1 MSRAS
6 KIPQRL
12 PARKFPAFFVL
23 LAACFL
29 FTGAVSAQEAPLTP
43 PGVQA
48 PLPPGALSLQNYKFS
63 LSFKTDPI
71 QVGQFSTGVLQPGNP
86 AGPGLAEVRVLTLE
100 LAKAQA
106 ATANNPLARLGE
118 LQVEA
123 AKQHRLGAQ
132 GDYFPQ
138 IGTTL
143 YNMHFNKQPGEVL
156 TSPILGKIVP
166 VNIITK
172 NETAFNVS
180 ATQPITPLFAIY
192 QLVKIARA
200 DENIAR
206 AKAGLPIKEI
216 ANRVERNYFDLL
228 VAQRELAGTKAS
240 AEKIHAKWLRASN
253 SATPGIS
260 AEEETEVAA
269 ADKAVL
275 LASSREKELTASL
288 NDLLGLPEG
297 TKLELLPPEP
307 LVEDISLKAA
317 TENATAANP
326 EVVEAEQTAI
336 KAHAGKTLSKMAY
349 VPVVAVI
356 GGYANQ
362 NAVNVVLPRDFGYI
376 GFVATLNIF
385 DGFKREH
392 GVKERNAQA
401 EAADLAVQ
409 LTKAKAA
416 AAVKSSYL
424 ELDRLRNLYLLARR
438 MVSAAQFMDT
448 SYKSGDL
455 DAQAAKAQMEAD
467 MYRAELEYRQA
478 YAKLQS
484 LTGN

>member
-1 MSRAS
+1 
-6 KIPQRL
+6 
-12 PARKFPAFFVL
+12 
-23 LAACFL
+23 
-29 FTGAVSAQEAPLTP
+29 
-43 PGVQA
+43 
-48 PLPPGALSLQNYKFS
+48 
-63 LSFKTDPI
+63 
-71 QVGQFSTGVLQPGNP
+71 
-86 AGPGLAEVRVLTLE
+86 
-100 LAKAQA
+100 
-106 ATANNPLARLGE
+106 
-118 LQVEA
+118 
-123 AKQHRLGAQ
+123 
-132 GDYFPQ
+132 
-138 IGTTL
+138 
-143 YNMHFNKQPGEVL
+143 MHFNKQPGEVL

-228 VAQRELAGTKAS
+228 VAQRELAGTKAG
-240 AEKIHAKWLRASN
+240 AEKIRAKWLRASN

-260 AEEETEVAA
+260 AEEETEIAA

-362 NAVNVVLPRDFGYI
+362 NAINVVLPRDFGYI

-478 YAKLQS
+478 YAKVQS

>member
-1 MSRAS
+1 
-6 KIPQRL
+6 L
-12 PARKFPAFFVL
+12 
-23 LAACFL
+23 
-29 FTGAVSAQEAPLTP
+29 
-43 PGVQA
+43 
-48 PLPPGALSLQNYKFS
+48 LPPGTLPIQNYRLN

-71 QVGQFSTGVLQPGNP
+71 QVQQFSTGVLQPGAP
-86 AGPGLAEVRVLTLE
+86 AALGFDGVRVLSLE
-100 LAKAQA
+100 MAQIQA
-106 ATANNPLARLGE
+106 AAVNDPLVRLGE

-143 YNMHFNKQPGEVL
+143 YNMHFNKQPGQVL
-156 TSPILGKIVP
+156 TSPITGRFVS

-216 ANRVERNYFDLL
+216 ANMVERNYFDLL
-228 VAQRELAGTKAS
+228 VAQRELTSARAG

-288 NDLLGLPEG
+288 NGLLGLPEG
-297 TKLELLPPEP
+297 TTLELLPPEP

-317 TENATAANP
+317 TENATSANP

-362 NAVNVVLPRDFGYI
+362 NAINVVLPRDFGYI

-409 LTKAKAA
+409 LTKAKVA

-438 MVSAAQFMDT
+438 MVSGTPFMDA
-448 SYKSGDL
+448 SYKSGDR

-467 MYRAELEYRQA
+467 MFRAELEYRQT
-478 YAKLQS
+478 YAKVKS
-484 LTGN
+484 LMGNN